1 MSTLLKEFLQNF
13 NYERTATIPEIVADL
28 NQIVEIDKLS
38 ELKKKEYKTKVLYYF
53 IGLAVSIVLLIVII
67 FIAIDNSY
75 SALAIPSLII
85 AIIYFIL
92 TVLYASFMQEHFTI
106 LNFPYYR
113 YESTK
118 KVLQMLNRDIDNI
131 SEVELQL
138 SFITILVKE
147 NKKYTI
153 AHPHKSGWKIDH
165 YQDEWLKIK
174 GQFLDKTRFGLTAIE
189 LSKNQH
195 GWERVRSGK
204 TKYKSKTK
212 KLGLDVILTLTYP
225 LKRYGAVK
233 VLQNQAIDAIQL
245 PTYCQIQGLKI
256 THKSINLAVRIS
268 PDMCEANEGIY
279 QSITM
284 MFLSLYQVLNLAN
297 ILSK

>member
-1 MSTLLKEFLQNF
+1 MSTLLKEFQQNF

-38 ELKKKEYKTKVLYYF
+38 ELKKKEYKTKALYYF
-53 IGLAVSIVLLIVII
+53 IGLAVSIVLLILII
-67 FIAIDNSY
+67 F
-75 SALAIPSLII
+75 LAIGNNYFGLAMPLLII
-85 AIIYFIL
+85 AIIGFIL
-92 TVLYASFMQEHFTI
+92 AVLYASFMQENFTI
-106 LNFPYYR
+106 LNFAYYR

-118 KVLQMLNRDIDNI
+118 QVLQMLNRDIDNI

-138 SFITILVKE
+138 SFKTILAKE

-189 LSKNQH
+189 LSKNQY

-204 TKYKSKTK
+204 IKYKSKTK

-233 VLQNQAIDAIQL
+233 VLQNEAMGAIQL
-245 PTYCQIQGLKI
+245 PTYCKIRGLKI
-256 THKSINLAVRIS
+256 TEKSINLAVRIS
-268 PDMCEANEGIY
+268 PDMSEKKHEIY
-279 QSITM
+279 QTITM
-284 MFLSLYQVLNLAN
+284 MFLSLYQVLNLAK